1 MMEISRSISIFTN
14 EQTNGQ
20 SICVSEL
27 FRWSSIC
34 EGETKFEEVLQSE
47 FGIGKGSLS
56 DDECEGKRT
65 HSSPSH
71 HLLIKTKLCLV
82 YLMVFKLISNNYLS
96 SSFQHVFF
104 TLFLHK
110 PNDHHHSSLFLVSR
124 KEIYKFLSPVC
135 IVYALNT
142 IKMPAA
148 SQAKP
153 VTKTKT
159 TIICNYHV

>member
-56 DDECEGKRT
+56 DDECEGKRST
-65 HSSPSH
+65 
-71 HLLIKTKLCLV
+71 LLALTPLAKQNQTLPGLPDGVQINIKQL
-82 YLMVFKLISNNYLS
+82 FK
-96 SSFQHVFF
+96 
-104 TLFLHK
+104 
-110 PNDHHHSSLFLVSR
+110 
-124 KEIYKFLSPVC
+124 
-135 IVYALNT
+135 
-142 IKMPAA
+142 
-148 SQAKP
+148 
-153 VTKTKT
+153 
-159 TIICNYHV
+159 